1 MKSQSL
7 VAFLRANN
15 IPLHVY
21 TMLFIHSSA
30 DGHLPVHLW
39 QCICLVQVSPCC
51 CESALPGFLAM
62 VFPLSLRKTQS
73 RWMTQKPWRFPSWLS
88 IYEFLTRVR
97 ETWLKEGNITV
108 MVGSGLSACGQ
119 LEPDT
124 KNRTWRVLHT
134 GVRLGWPKIGQ
145 KEKVHKIYCVCFIDI
160 YGRGGGQRKT

>member
-21 TMLFIHSSA
+21 TMLSSA
-30 DGHLPVHLW
+30 GGHLPIHPRR
-39 QCICLVQVSPCC
+39 CICSVEVSTCC
-51 CESALPGFLAM
+51 CESALPGFPAM

-73 RWMTQKPWRFPSWLS
+73 RRMTQKPWRPPRRVS

-97 ETWLKEGNITV
+97 ETSLKEGNVTA

-124 KNRTWRVLHT
+124 KNTTWRALHT
-134 GVRLGWPKIGQ
+134 GVRLGWPEIGQ
-145 KEKVHKIYCVCFIDI
+145 KEKVNKIYCVCFIDI
-160 YGRGGGQRKT
+160 YGRGGEQRKT